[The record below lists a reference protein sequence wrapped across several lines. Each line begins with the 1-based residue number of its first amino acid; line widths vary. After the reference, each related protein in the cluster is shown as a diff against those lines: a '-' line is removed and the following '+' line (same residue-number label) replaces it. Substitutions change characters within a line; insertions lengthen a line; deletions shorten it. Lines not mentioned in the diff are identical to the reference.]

1 MSISNQKNE
10 ATSMKTLIKSFAR
23 KALHDQRGQVL
34 PWVALATVGM
44 LGVGGLGIDVGR
56 AYVVQAQLQNLAN
69 AAALSAAGLVY
80 NTSSTNNATTEA
92 NLYSGYVS
100 GDQNYNSAQAT
111 LNKPSVST
119 VCLDILEP
127 SGSSC
132 GTSGQ
137 ANAVKVVESATV
149 PTYFMKLVTFGHSTI
164 DVSAEATASMQG
176 QSQPWNV
183 AIVID
188 ATGSMSTTDS
198 NCGSVTEFQ
207 CAMNGIQAML
217 GSTNPCKAGAT
228 SCTNSTANFHVALF
242 GFPEVSTASVS
253 KENACSSFSTPS
265 FQIYALPS
273 TTATSYTAIEYEE
286 TSNHSNT
293 FTSTYE
299 VTLGASDADAN
310 GFVSD
315 YYDPTKTNN
324 LSTNSSIVKA
334 ITGCMKPIAQ
344 AGSGTGGLNGAQ
356 NGGITYY
363 ASVIYAAQAAL
374 TAEATLNAKTNNAL
388 IFLSDGQANL
398 VAATADFPTA
408 FTAVTPTT
416 ALNTLTGTGAYPD
429 TTDECQQAIV
439 AAQKAAAAGTNVY
452 SVAYGSEQTGCYST
466 NAATGNTD
474 TSLFSPFPRTLNQTF
489 AISALTPCITMENIA
504 SSLGNFY
511 SDYNQSGSGSTC
523 QDSSHT
529 VTSLADIFLSIASSF
544 TKPRLLP
551 NTAT

>member
-1 MSISNQKNE
+1 
-10 ATSMKTLIKSFAR
+10 MKSLIKSFAR

-34 PWVALATVGM
+34 PWVALATVGL
-44 LGVGGLGIDVGR
+44 LGMGGLGIDVGR
-56 AYVVQAQLQNLAN
+56 AYVAQAQLQNYAN
-69 AAALSAAGLVY
+69 AGALAAAGLVY
-80 NTSSTNNATTEA
+80 NTSSTNNASTEA
-92 NLYSGYVS
+92 NLYSGGS
-100 GDQNYNSAQAT
+100 GDDNAN
-111 LNKPSVST
+111 PSLGTVHTTVST
-119 VCLDILEP
+119 VCLNVLEP
-127 SGSSC
+127 SGSTC

-164 DVSAEATASMQG
+164 AVSAEATASMQG

-207 CAMNGIQAML
+207 CALNGIQAML
-217 GSTNPCKAGAT
+217 GSTNPCKAGAN
-228 SCTNSTANFHVALF
+228 SCTNSAANFHVALF
-242 GFPEVSTASVS
+242 GFPEVSTASVT

-265 FQIYALPS
+265 FQIYALPP

-286 TSNHSNT
+286 ASNHSNT

-315 YYDPTKTNN
+315 YYDPTQSKN
-324 LSTNSSIVKA
+324 LNTSSSIVKA
-334 ITGCMKPIAQ
+334 ITKCMKPISA
-344 AGSGTGGLNGAQ
+344 AGSGTGGLNGA
-356 NGGITYY
+356 NGGGGITYY
-363 ASVIYAAQAAL
+363 ASVIYAAQSAL
-374 TAEATLNAKTNNAL
+374 SAEQTLNAGTNNAL

-398 VAATADFPTA
+398 VAATADFPTPSTTW
-408 FTAVTPTT
+408 TAVTTG
-416 ALNTLTGTGAYPD
+416 ALTSLTGNGSYPD

-466 NAATGNTD
+466 NASTGNTD
-474 TSLFSPFPRTLNQTF
+474 TSLFSPFPRSLNQSF
-489 AISALTPCITMENIA
+489 SISQLTPCITMENIA

-529 VTSLADIFLSIASSF
+529 VTSLSDIFLSIASSF

-551 NTAT
+551 NSAT

>member
-1 MSISNQKNE
+1 
-10 ATSMKTLIKSFAR
+10 MKTSLKSLVR
-23 KALHDQRGQVL
+23 RALFEERGQIL
-34 PWVALATVGM
+34 PWVAVVFVGM
-44 LGVGGLGIDVGR
+44 MGIGGLGIDVGR
-56 AYVVQAQLQNLAN
+56 AYVVQTQLQNDAN
-69 AAALSAAGLVY
+69 AAALAAAGLVY

-92 NLYSGYVS
+92 DLYSGTS
-100 GDQNYNSAQAT
+100 GDKNANSALGT
-111 LNKPSVST
+111 VTTTVST
-119 VCLDILEP
+119 VCLNMLEP
-127 SGSSC
+127 SGSTC
-132 GTSGQ
+132 GSSGQ

-149 PTYFMKLVTFGHSTI
+149 PTMFMKLVTFGTI
-164 DVSAEATASMQG
+164 GKPSLTVAAAATASMQG
-176 QSQPWNV
+176 QAQPWNV

-207 CAMNGIQAML
+207 CAMNGVKAML
-217 GSTNPCKAGAT
+217 GSTNPCKTGYTTCPT
-228 SCTNSTANFHVALF
+228 SNANFHVALF
-242 GFPEVSTASVS
+242 AFPEVSTATVT
-253 KENACSSFSTPS
+253 KENACSSFSTPA
-265 FQIYALPS
+265 FQIYALPP
-273 TTATSYTAIEYEE
+273 TTLTSYAPIEYEQ

-299 VTLGASDADAN
+299 VTYGASDADAN

-315 YYDPTKTNN
+315 YYDTTKTSN
-324 LSTNSSIVKA
+324 LSTSSSIVKA
-334 ITGCMKPIAQ
+334 ITTCMKPISA
-344 AGSGTGGLNGAQ
+344 AGSGTGGLNGAS

-374 TAEATLNAKTNNAL
+374 KAEQTLNTGTNNAL

-398 VAATADFPTA
+398 VAATNDFPVPSTTW
-408 FTAVTPTT
+408 TAVTTG
-416 ALNTLTGTGAYPD
+416 ALTSLTGNGSYPD

-452 SVAYGSEQTGCYST
+452 AVAYGSEQTGCYST
-466 NAATGNTD
+466 NAASGNTD
-474 TSLFSPFPRTLNQTF
+474 TTLFSPFPRTLNSSFT
-489 AISALTPCITMENIA
+489 ISQLTPCITMENIA

-551 NTAT
+551 NNAT

>member
-1 MSISNQKNE
+1 
-10 ATSMKTLIKSFAR
+10 MKTLIKSFAR

-34 PWVALATVGM
+34 PWVALATVGL
-44 LGVGGLGIDVGR
+44 LGMGGLGIDVGR
-56 AYVVQAQLQNLAN
+56 AYVAQAQLQNYAN
-69 AAALSAAGLVY
+69 AGALAAAGLVY

-92 NLYSGYVS
+92 NLYSGSS
-100 GDQNYNSAQAT
+100 GDDNANPALGT
-111 LNKPSVST
+111 VHTTVST

-127 SGSSC
+127 SGSTC

-137 ANAVKVVESATV
+137 ANAVRVKESATV

-164 DVSAEATASMQG
+164 DVAAEATASMQG

-253 KENACSSFSTPS
+253 KENACSSYSTPS

-324 LSTNSSIVKA
+324 LSTSSSIVKA